1 MSLPTCASPTRISI
15 TDHEGRERSALLE
28 IGQRRPIRIGR
39 ASENDI
45 QIISPYISRLH
56 GEVWPGDGCV
66 IYKDLSSTSG
76 SYYLGARVQ
85 ERSLHHGDS
94 IQLGSPSGLCLNVL
108 DEEVAEESSMSSRSN
123 TEVLR
128 VLDAGASSYASAR
141 HLPVQTDPS
150 SVDDSAMS
158 GDSAHM
164 EGRLRSLI
172 SLTNSLMS
180 IEQIDELA
188 ETLLREV
195 LGLLNVDRGMVLF
208 EREGKLE
215 PCAWRVPGEPKKAMN
230 PSGRFTTLPI
240 GDGFDEISEPDRPK
254 APFEPIKTV
263 TERVMREGV
272 GLLSL
277 DAGNDSRLETSK
289 SLVLQAVRAIMAVPI
304 TSATKVY
311 GTIYL
316 DTRRPLTKADEDS
329 LDWLVAIGQQAGSI
343 MDSLSLAEEQRL
355 LSESMMRGLAASID
369 ARDGMTAGHSARVA
383 HYSIGMA
390 RALGLDGDDLY
401 RIYYAALLHDYGKIG
416 VDDAVL
422 RKSSSL
428 TPDEYEHVKQ
438 HARFTFDILSK
449 ISFPRKLS
457 DLPLM
462 AASHHERWDGKGY
475 PWNLEGEAIPLAG
488 RIIAIADVYDS
499 LTRKRHYREPMP
511 AAEVLAY
518 LEEGSGTRFD
528 PEVLDAFLRY
538 HAETLAEKE
547 ERWQGRREQRAA
559 ALVEEPTQVSPER
572 SPSAR
577 DEPTQP
583 GEQTLNAPIDSLSDD
598 DADTMPRES

>member
-1 MSLPTCASPTRISI
+1 
-15 TDHEGRERSALLE
+15 
-28 IGQRRPIRIGR
+28 
-39 ASENDI
+39 
-45 QIISPYISRLH
+45 
-56 GEVWPGDGCV
+56 
-66 IYKDLSSTSG
+66 
-76 SYYLGARVQ
+76 
-85 ERSLHHGDS
+85 
-94 IQLGSPSGLCLNVL
+94 
-108 DEEVAEESSMSSRSN
+108 
-123 TEVLR
+123 
-128 VLDAGASSYASAR
+128 
-141 HLPVQTDPS
+141 
-150 SVDDSAMS
+150 
-158 GDSAHM
+158 
-164 EGRLRSLI
+164 
-172 SLTNSLMS
+172 
-180 IEQIDELA
+180 
-188 ETLLREV
+188 
-195 LGLLNVDRGMVLF
+195 
-208 EREGKLE
+208 
-215 PCAWRVPGEPKKAMN
+215 
-230 PSGRFTTLPI
+230 
-240 GDGFDEISEPDRPK
+240 
-254 APFEPIKTV
+254 
-263 TERVMREGV
+263 
-272 GLLSL
+272 
-277 DAGNDSRLETSK
+277 
-289 SLVLQAVRAIMAVPI
+289 
-304 TSATKVY
+304 
-311 GTIYL
+311 
-316 DTRRPLTKADEDS
+316 
-329 LDWLVAIGQQAGSI
+329 
-343 MDSLSLAEEQRL
+343 
-355 LSESMMRGLAASID
+355 MMRGLAASID

>member
-1 MSLPTCASPTRISI
+1 MPLPSCDSPVRISI
-15 TDHEGRERSALLE
+15 TDHEGREHTALLGT
-28 IGQRRPIRIGR
+28 GQTTPIRIGR

-56 GEVWPGDGCV
+56 GEIWPGDDCV
-66 IYKDLSSTSG
+66 VYKDLNSTSG
-76 SYYLGARVQ
+76 SYYLGARVKQ
-85 ERSLHHGDS
+85 RELEYGDS
-94 IQLGSPSGLCLNVL
+94 IQLGSPSGLCLNVTDDQD
-108 DEEVAEESSMSSRSN
+108 DEESVQSMRSN

-128 VLDAGASSYASAR
+128 VLDAGSSQYASAR
-141 HLPVQTDPS
+141 HLRTQTGSLSKNDS
-150 SVDDSAMS
+150 SEVDESE
-158 GDSAHM
+158 HM
-164 EGRLRSLI
+164 EERLRSLI

-208 EREGKLE
+208 ERDGKLE
-215 PCAWRVPGEPKKAMN
+215 PCAWQVPGETKTKN

-240 GDGFDEISEPDRPK
+240 GDVFDEVSEPELPK
-254 APFEPIKTV
+254 APFEPINTV

-277 DAGNDSRLETSK
+277 DAGNDRRLEASK

-304 TSATKVY
+304 TSATRVY

-343 MDSLSLAEEQRL
+343 MDSLTLAEEQRL

-383 HYSIGMA
+383 HYSLGMA
-390 RALGLDGDDLY
+390 RALGLEGDDLY

-422 RKSSSL
+422 RKPSSL

-449 ISFPRKLS
+449 ISFPRKLK

-475 PWNLEGEAIPLAG
+475 PWNLEGDAIPLAG

-499 LTRKRHYREPMP
+499 LTRKRHYRDPMP

-528 PEVLDAFLRY
+528 PAVLDAFLRY

-547 ERWQGRREQRAA
+547 ERWQKRRKQRAA
-559 ALVEEPTQVSPER
+559 ALVEEPTQLSPER
-572 SPSAR
+572 R
-577 DEPTQP
+577 GDEPTQP
-583 GEQTLNAPIDSLSDD
+583 GEETLQAPIDSLSDD
-598 DADTMPRES
+598 ETDTVPREQGA